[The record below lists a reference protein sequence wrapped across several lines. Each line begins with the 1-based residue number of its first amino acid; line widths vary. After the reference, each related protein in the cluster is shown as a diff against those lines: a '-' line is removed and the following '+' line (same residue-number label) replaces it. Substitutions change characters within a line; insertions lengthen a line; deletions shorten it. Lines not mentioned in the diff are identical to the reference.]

1 MGIRMETKSFKKP
14 RSWPSKCKFHRQTC
28 KHFESWTNVQDI
40 FSFSTK
46 SCNYSHL
53 QESCFIFPLVIILL
67 TISSTKKNL
76 HFVSITI
83 IVFLHT
89 FFGLAQF
96 FKKPCNPVF
105 NVLQFFKK
113 KSEEPSLHYLSGYIS
128 GLITDAGF
136 VTFSHNHPNTG
147 MNVLTHLFR
156 VSKAMDELGRLR
168 WKWRYLYFG
177 DGCLDG

>member
-1 MGIRMETKSFKKP
+1 
-14 RSWPSKCKFHRQTC
+14 
-28 KHFESWTNVQDI
+28 
-40 FSFSTK
+40 
-46 SCNYSHL
+46 
-53 QESCFIFPLVIILL
+53 LL
-67 TISSTKKNL
+67 TISSTKESL

-113 KSEEPSLHYLSGYIS
+113 KWGTLPPLVKRVYIWFDNRW
-128 GLITDAGF
+128 GGF

-168 WKWRYLYFG
+168 WKWRYLDEWTHPFWKLQGKWMNFG
-177 DGCLDG
+177 DGDVWMNKPTHFWNYRVSGWILEMEIFGWINPPIFETTR